1 MEDSEKRTKSPDEL
15 ELENRIMRDF
25 SKDARGNVH
34 LLIIVAICLCIII
47 CVGIVSFSAAL
58 VVINTNHQKTTTEI
72 ANHAAD
78 MMVEMMTQYDW
89 ETDYE
94 ILSVDNDHYS
104 GNIHVEK

>member
-1 MEDSEKRTKSPDEL
+1 MKETETRTPDEL
-15 ELENRIMRDF
+15 ELENMIMREYSRD
-25 SKDARGNVH
+25 SHTYVR
-34 LLIIVAICLCIII
+34 LLKVLAICLCIII
-47 CVGIVSFSAAL
+47 CVGIIAFSAAL

-72 ANHAAD
+72 AKHATD